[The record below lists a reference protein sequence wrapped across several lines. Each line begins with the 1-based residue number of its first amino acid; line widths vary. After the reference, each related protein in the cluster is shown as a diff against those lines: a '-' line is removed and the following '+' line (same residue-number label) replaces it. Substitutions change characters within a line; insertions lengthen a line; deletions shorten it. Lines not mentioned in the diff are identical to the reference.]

1 MPNLIRPQQPILH
14 YELDDY
20 TDPWKKAPVIL
31 LQHGFSRSSR
41 FWYSWVPY
49 LSRFYR
55 VVRPDLRG
63 MGNSEIPANLERDLA
78 AQCFMDDLNAIV
90 DDLGVDS
97 VHYCGESLGGL
108 FGMAFAA
115 RYPERIRTLSLVGAP
130 PYISEHD
137 KQSTTYGYTSRIEAL
152 QKMGTRAWV
161 EASSA
166 GRRFPP
172 DADPGMIRWFDDE
185 MGKGNVNVLV
195 TMTRWMADFTAVP
208 VLPKIQAPVL
218 GLYPSA
224 GPVTDDE
231 QLRLLREHI
240 LNFRIVSIPT
250 RYHAIASFEP
260 AACALAVLHFAA
272 QKDGIA
278 CHE

>member
-1 MPNLIRPQQPILH
+1 MPYLIRPQQPKIH
-14 YELDDY
+14 YELDDF
-20 TDPWKKAPVIL
+20 TDPWKKTPVIL
-31 LQHGFSRSSR
+31 LQHGFSRSSK
-41 FWYSWVPY
+41 FWYPWVPY

-55 VVRPDLRG
+55 VVRPDMRG
-63 MGNSEIPANLERDLA
+63 KGSSEIPADLKSGLA
-78 AQCFMDDLNAIV
+78 AERFMDDLNAII

-108 FGMAFAA
+108 FGMALAA

-137 KQSTTYGYTSRIEAL
+137 KQSTTYGHSSRIEAL

-161 EASSA
+161 QASSS

-172 DADPGMIRWFDDE
+172 DVDPGMIAWFDDE
-185 MGKGNVNVLV
+185 MGRGNVDVLV
-195 TMTRWMADFTAVP
+195 TMTRWMADFTVVP
-208 VLPKIQAPVL
+208 DLPKIKAPVL
-218 GLYPSA
+218 GLYPSE

-231 QLRLLREHI
+231 QLQLLRSRI
-240 LNFRIVSIPT
+240 PNFRLVSIPT

-260 AACALAVLHFAA
+260 AMCALEVLHFAA
-272 QKDGIA
+272 QHDGIA

>member
-1 MPNLIRPQQPILH
+1 VPHLIRAQQPKIH
-14 YELDDY
+14 YELDDF

-41 FWYSWVPY
+41 FWFSWVPY

-63 MGNSEIPANLERDLA
+63 MGDSAIPANLERDLA
-78 AQCFMDDLNAIV
+78 PECFMDDLNAIIDEV
-90 DDLGVDS
+90 GVDS

-115 RYPERIRTLSLVGAP
+115 RYPKRIRTLSLVGAP

-137 KQSTTYGYTSRIEAL
+137 KKSTTYGYSSRIEAL
-152 QKMGTRAWV
+152 QKMGTKAWV

-172 DADPGMIRWFDDE
+172 DADPGMVRWFDDE
-185 MGKGNVNVLV
+185 MGKGNVEVLV

-208 VLPKIQAPVL
+208 LLPKIKAPVL
-218 GLYPSA
+218 GLYPSE

-231 QLRLLREHI
+231 QLQLLRDRI
-240 LNFRIVSIPT
+240 PNLRIVSIPT

-260 AACALAVLHFAA
+260 AACALEVLHFAA
-272 QKDGIA
+272 QKDGIS

>member
-1 MPNLIRPQQPILH
+1 VPDVIRPQQPKIH
-14 YELDDY
+14 YELDDF
-20 TDPWKKAPVIL
+20 TDPWRKAPVIL

-55 VVRPDLRG
+55 VVRPDMRG
-63 MGNSEIPANLERDLA
+63 KGSSEIPADLERGLA
-78 AQCFMDDLNAIV
+78 AECFMDDLNAII
-90 DDLGVDS
+90 DHLRVDS

-115 RYPERIRTLSLVGAP
+115 RYPKRIRTLSLVGAP

-137 KQSTTYGYTSRIEAL
+137 KKSTTYGYSSRIEAL
-152 QKMGTRAWV
+152 QNMGTKAWV
-161 EASSA
+161 AASSA

-172 DADPGMIRWFDDE
+172 DVDPGMIRWFDDE
-185 MGKGNVNVLV
+185 MGKGNVDVLV

-208 VLPKIQAPVL
+208 LLPQIKAPVL
-218 GLYPSA
+218 GLYPSE

-231 QLRLLREHI
+231 QLQLLRDHI
-240 LNFRIVSIPT
+240 PNLRIVSIPT

-260 AACALAVLHFAA
+260 AACALQVLHFAA
-272 QKDGIA
+272 QADGIS

>member
-1 MPNLIRPQQPILH
+1 MPHLKRPRQPTIH

-31 LQHGFSRSSR
+31 LQHGFSRAAK
-41 FWYSWVPY
+41 FWYPWVPY

-55 VVRPDLRG
+55 VVRPDMRATG
-63 MGNSEIPANLERDLA
+63 DSGTPANLERDLA
-78 AQCFMDDLNAIV
+78 PEHYLEDINAII
-90 DDLGVDS
+90 DDVGADS

-108 FGMAFAA
+108 LGMAFAA
-115 RYPERIRTLSLVGAP
+115 RYAERIRTLTLIGAP

-137 KQSTTYGYTSRIEAL
+137 KQNTTYGYASRIEAL
-152 QKMGTRAWV
+152 QKMGTQAWV
-161 EASSA
+161 QASSA

-172 DADPGMIRWFDDE
+172 DADPGLVRWFDGE
-185 MGKGNVNVLV
+185 MSKGNVDVLV
-195 TMTRWMADFTAVP
+195 AMTRWMADFTAVP
-208 VLPKIQAPVL
+208 LLSQIRAPVL

-240 LNFRIVSIPT
+240 PDLRIVSIPT
-250 RYHAIASFEP
+250 RYHASASFEP
-260 AACALAVLHFAA
+260 ALCAREVLYFAA
-272 QKDGIA
+272 QHDGIA
-278 CHE
+278 CAE